1 MNRGGKLPRFL
12 RRFVMS
18 DKSDYERVI
27 SVISENVDLWSP
39 VSWCETSKGIY
50 ECVKES
56 VGKYPDLQGVDLEN
70 VDWVEV
76 FDELSVR

>member
-1 MNRGGKLPRFL
+1 MVESYHGFLERFA
-12 RRFVMS
+12 MS
-18 DKSDYERVI
+18 GKSDYERVI

-39 VSWCETSKGIY
+39 VSWCETPDEIY

-56 VGKYPDLQGVDLEN
+56 VEKYPELQGVDLEN